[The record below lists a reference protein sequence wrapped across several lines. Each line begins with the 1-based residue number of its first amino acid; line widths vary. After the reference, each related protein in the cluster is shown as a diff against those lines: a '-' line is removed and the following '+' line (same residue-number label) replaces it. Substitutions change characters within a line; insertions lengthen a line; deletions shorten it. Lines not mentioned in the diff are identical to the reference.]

1 MFHALVFLP
10 VILSIFGF
18 LIPGHSG
25 SSKVSSNPEGEEEAS
40 PSPEVGVDN
49 MDYVPDNQN

>member
-10 VILSIFGF
+10 VILSIFGS
-18 LIPGHSG
+18 LIPGHPG
-25 SSKVSSNPEGEEEAS
+25 SSKVNSDPEGEKEAS

-49 MDYVPDNQN
+49 KDYVPDNQN

>member
-18 LIPGHSG
+18 LVPGHPDSN
-25 SSKVSSNPEGEEEAS
+25 KVNPSPEGEKEAS
-40 PSPEVGVDN
+40 PAPEGGVDN
-49 MDYVPDNQN
+49 KEFFPDNQN

>member
-18 LIPGHSG
+18 LIHGHPVSN
-25 SSKVSSNPEGEEEAS
+25 KVEPESEKETTPDG
-40 PSPEVGVDN
+40 GVDN
-49 MDYVPDNQN
+49 SEFVPENQN

>member
-25 SSKVSSNPEGEEEAS
+25 SSKVNSDPEGEKEAS

-49 MDYVPDNQN
+49 KDYVPDNQN

>member
-18 LIPGHSG
+18 LIHGHPVSNKVDPG
-25 SSKVSSNPEGEEEAS
+25 PESEKEAS
-40 PSPEVGVDN
+40 PAPEGGVDN
-49 MDYVPDNQN
+49 KEFVPDNQN

>member
-18 LIPGHSG
+18 LIPGHLDSN
-25 SSKVSSNPEGEEEAS
+25 KVNPSPEGEKEAS
-40 PSPEVGVDN
+40 PAPEGGVDN
-49 MDYVPDNQN
+49 KEFVPDNQN

>member
-18 LIPGHSG
+18 LIHGHPVSNKVEPG
-25 SSKVSSNPEGEEEAS
+25 PESEKEAS
-40 PSPEVGVDN
+40 PAPEGGVDN
-49 MDYVPDNQN
+49 KEFVPDNQN

>member
-18 LIPGHSG
+18 LIPGHPD
-25 SSKVSSNPEGEEEAS
+25 SKVNPSPEGEKAAS
-40 PSPEVGVDN
+40 PAPERGVDN
-49 MDYVPDNQN
+49 KEFVPDNQN